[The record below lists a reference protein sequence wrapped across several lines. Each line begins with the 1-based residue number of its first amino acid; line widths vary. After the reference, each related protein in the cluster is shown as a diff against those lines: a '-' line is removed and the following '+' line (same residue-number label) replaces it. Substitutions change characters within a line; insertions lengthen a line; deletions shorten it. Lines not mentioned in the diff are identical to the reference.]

1 MRAGFGLAQVVLQPA
16 RDDLPL
22 VLEVVVEQV
31 AQAERLRHAVDERD
45 RVVAERRLQRRV
57 LVELVQRDLRD
68 RVALQ
73 VHLDPHPRL
82 VGEVLEVGDLG
93 DRPFLDE
100 VGDLLDH
107 AFVAALANAVG
118 QLVDHDRRASAA
130 QLLDVRACAHDDAA
144 ATRAIRLADP
154 VAPDDDPRRREV
166 RALDVLHQAL
176 DVDGRLVDQR
186 HERVDRLAEVVRRDV
201 RRHADRDPRRAVD
214 EQVREARGQDDGLAA
229 RLVVVRLEVDG
240 VRVDVAQQLGRD
252 PTEAAL
258 RVAHRRGRVAVD
270 VPEVALP
277 VDERVAHRERLREPD
292 ERVVDRG
299 VAVRVVRAHHLA
311 DDARGL
317 LVRPVRLHP
326 GLVHAVEHAPVHRL
340 EPVAHV
346 GQRARD
352 DHAHRVVQEAR
363 AHLLLELA
371 RLDAADVQAA
381 GVQLRHRGS
390 ARPWRSA
397 R

>member
-1 MRAGFGLAQVVLQPA
+1 MRP
-16 RDDLPL
+16 RP
-22 VLEVVVEQV
+22 
-31 AQAERLRHAVDERD
+31 ERYASRI
-45 RVVAERRLQRRV
+45 
-57 LVELVQRDLRD
+57 
-68 RVALQ
+68 
-73 VHLDPHPRL
+73 PS
-82 VGEVLEVGDLG
+82 
-93 DRPFLDE
+93 RPTMIP
-100 VGDLLDH
+100 
-107 AFVAALANAVG
+107 AVG
-118 QLVDHDRRASAA
+118 KSG
-130 QLLDVRACAHDDAA
+130 
-144 ATRAIRLADP
+144 P
-154 VAPDDDPRRREV
+154 
-166 RALDVLHQAL
+166 LDVLHQAL

-186 HERVDRLAEVVRRDV
+186 HERVDRLAEVMRRDV

-240 VRVDVAQQLGRD
+240 VGVDVAQELGRD
-252 PTEAAL
+252 PAEAAL
-258 RVAHRRGRVAVD
+258 RVAHRRGGVAVD

-326 GLVHAVEHAPVHRL
+326 GLVHAVEHAAVHRL

-346 GQRARD
+346 GKRARD

-381 GVQLRHRGS
+381 GVELRHRGS
-390 ARPWRSA
+390 ERPWRFA